1 MNMVVTGIRL
11 VNLPLN
17 QCVRGVY
24 GYTVSMMNGYL
35 WDNPLIPRK
44 IP

>member
-1 MNMVVTGIRL
+1 MNMVVSDIRF

-17 QCVRGVY
+17 QCVKRVY